1 MMALLLGLVL
11 AVVLGGSLWLLL
23 GTRLSP
29 TGDPHQDEILS
40 VLAYVALA
48 FPFTFAAVFFGLAR

>member
-23 GTRLSP
+23 GTRLRP
-29 TGDPHQDEILS
+29 TGDPRQDEILS

-48 FPFTFAAVFFGLAR
+48 FPFTFAAVFFGLVR

>member
-23 GTRLSP
+23 GTRLRP

>member
-11 AVVLGGSLWLLL
+11 AVVLGGSGWLLL
-23 GTRLSP
+23 GTRLRP

>member
-11 AVVLGGSLWLLL
+11 AVVLGGSAWLLL
-23 GTRLSP
+23 GTRLRP

-40 VLAYVALA
+40 VLACVALA

>member
-1 MMALLLGLVL
+1 MMALWLGLLL

-23 GTRLSP
+23 GTRLRP
-29 TGDPHQDEILS
+29 TGDPRQDEILS

-48 FPFTFAAVFFGLAR
+48 FPLTFALVFFGLAR